1 MAGTF
6 DYFSHQQLTPN
17 YITGIKGEFENVS
30 GVTSSADCTAV
41 IEAGNNIMFTGNMA
55 QVDWSATNEVA
66 RKDMTWKT
74 GVAISDL
81 HYFNAHYTTL
91 NLQAGTSAMQP
102 LLFDAAY
109 GSNVNAVGAAD
120 ITNIN
125 FTGSGTQ
132 LSPTATGDEIA
143 HKPYTFQGTGHETYL
158 KHAGEMAIVDNDPG
172 VQDPTMGDVDDGF
185 GTLHM
190 GYEGYDHMSMS
201 YAPNRF
207 SASGSYRAI
216 STGGQSPDYVSLS
229 NCTVAMV
236 NGTRTISNS
245 NGVPGAMMTTRDSEY
260 YYLNNIMAD
269 FSSHRQV
276 FRGNADKLHIRN
288 CVVAGYTDSTS
299 NHNEPSN
306 SYIYKK
312 SILNGFQFLEMESSA
327 GSSNSNHDGGGIGSA
342 DDDALI
348 VASTIEMQS
357 ADAAGD
363 AVKILSGANDNVVYG
378 LNIQSNDTSY
388 GDVDDDASDG
398 TVTGNQ
404 SNT

>member
-1 MAGTF
+1 MAETF
-6 DYFSHQQLTPN
+6 NYFSHQKFTPN
-17 YITGIKGEFENVS
+17 YIHGIDGEFENVS
-30 GVTSSADCTAV
+30 SVTSSADCTAV

-74 GVAISDL
+74 GVTISDL

-109 GSNVNAVGAAD
+109 GSNVNAVGGAD

-125 FTGSGTQ
+125 FTGSGTV

-143 HKPYTFQGTGHETYL
+143 NKPYTFQGTGYETYL
-158 KHAGEMAIVDNDPG
+158 KHAGEMAIQDANPG
-172 VQDPTMGDVDDGF
+172 VQDPAMGDVDDGF

-190 GYEGYDHMSMS
+190 GYESYDHMSHS
-201 YAPNRF
+201 YANHKF
-207 SASGSYRAI
+207 SHSGSYRAI
-216 STGGQSPDYVSLS
+216 SHGGQSPDYVSLS

-245 NGVPGAMMTTRDSEY
+245 SGVAGAMMTTRDSQY
-260 YYLNNIMAD
+260 YYLNFIMAD

-276 FRGNADKLHIRN
+276 FRGNADKLHVRN
-288 CVVAGYTDSTS
+288 CVVAGFTDSAS

-306 SYIYKK
+306 SYLYAK

-342 DDDALI
+342 DDDSI
-348 VASTIEMQS
+348 IIASTLQLQS
-357 ADAAGD
+357 TDANGD
-363 AVKILSGANDNVVYG
+363 VVRTTSDANDNIVYG
-378 LNIQSNDTSY
+378 LSIHANDTGHGAVLFD
-388 GDVDDDASDG
+388 GDGVN
-398 TVTGNQ
+398 TGNMI
-404 SNT
+404 SD

>member
-6 DYFSHQQLTPN
+6 NYFSHQQLTPN

-55 QVDWSATNEVA
+55 QVDWSSSNEVP

-74 GVAISDL
+74 GVTISDL

-109 GSNVNAVGAAD
+109 GSNVNAVGGAD

-125 FTGSGTQ
+125 FTGSGTE
-132 LSPTATGDEIA
+132 LSPTTTGDEIA
-143 HKPYTFQGTGHETYL
+143 HKPYTFQGTGYETYL

-190 GYEGYDHMSMS
+190 GYESYDAMSMS

-207 SASGSYRAI
+207 SASSSYRAI
-216 STGGQSPDYVSLS
+216 SHGGQSPDYVSLS
-229 NCTVAMV
+229 NCTVALV
-236 NGTRTISNS
+236 NASRTISNA
-245 NGVPGAMMTTRDSEY
+245 NGVAGAMLMTRDSEY
-260 YYLNNIMAD
+260 YYLHFIMAD
-269 FSSHRQV
+269 FSGHRQV
-276 FRGNADKLHIRN
+276 FKGNADKLHIRN
-288 CVVAGYTDSTS
+288 CVVAGYTDAAS
-299 NHNEPSN
+299 NHNEPGN
-306 SYIYKK
+306 SYLYKK

-342 DDDALI
+342 DDDAII

-357 ADAAGD
+357 GDATGD
-363 AVKILSGANDNVVYG
+363 AVRLLSGANDNIVYG
-378 LNIQSNDTSY
+378 LNIHSNNTSY
-388 GDVDDDASDG
+388 GDVLDDASDG
-398 TVTGNQ
+398 TVTGNS

>member
-1 MAGTF
+1 MPDTF
-6 DYFSHQQLTPN
+6 NYFSHQKFTPN
-17 YITGIKGEFENVS
+17 YIHGIDGEFENVS
-30 GVTSSADCTAV
+30 SVTSSADCTAV
-41 IEAGNNIMFTGNMA
+41 IEAGNNIMFTG
-55 QVDWSATNEVA
+55 EVP

-74 GVAISDL
+74 GVTISDL
-81 HYFNAHYTTL
+81 HYFNAEYTTL

-120 ITNIN
+120 ITNVN
-125 FTGSGTQ
+125 FTGDRQAPNTTINDEVGTV
-132 LSPTATGDEIA
+132 
-143 HKPYTFQGTGHETYL
+143 PYTFQGTGYETYM
-158 KHAGEMAIVDNDPG
+158 KHSGEMAIVDNDPG

-185 GTLHM
+185 GTFHC
-190 GYEGYDHMSMS
+190 GYEGYDAMSMS

-207 SASGSYRAI
+207 SASSDYRAI
-216 STGGQSPDYVSLS
+216 SHGGQSPDFVDFR
-229 NCTVAMV
+229 NCTVGMV

-245 NGVPGAMMTTRDSEY
+245 SGVPGAMLTTRDSEY
-260 YYLNNIMAD
+260 YYLSFILAD

-276 FRGNADKLHIRN
+276 FRGNANKLHIRN
-288 CVVAGYTDSTS
+288 CVVAGFTDSTS
-299 NHNEPSN
+299 NHNEPST
-306 SYIYKK
+306 SYLYAKGII
-312 SILNGFQFLEMESSA
+312 SGFQFLEMESSA

-363 AVKILSGANDNVVYG
+363 AVKLLSGANDNVVYG
-378 LNIQSNDTSY
+378 NTIHSNNTSY
-388 GDVDDDASDG
+388 GDVDDDAGDG
-398 TVTGNQ
+398 TVTGNS

>member
-6 DYFSHQQLTPN
+6 NYFSHQQLTPN

-55 QVDWSATNEVA
+55 QVDWSSSNEVP

-74 GVAISDL
+74 GVTISDL

-109 GSNVNAVGAAD
+109 GSNVNAVGGAD

-125 FTGSGTQ
+125 FTGSGTE
-132 LSPTATGDEIA
+132 LSPTITGDEIA
-143 HKPYTFQGTGHETYL
+143 HKPYTFQGTGYETYL

-190 GYEGYDHMSMS
+190 GYESYDAMSMS

-207 SASGSYRAI
+207 SASSSYRAI
-216 STGGQSPDYVSLS
+216 SHGGQSPDYVSLS
-229 NCTVAMV
+229 NCTVALV
-236 NGTRTISNS
+236 NASRTISNA
-245 NGVPGAMMTTRDSEY
+245 NGVAGAMLMTRDSEY
-260 YYLNNIMAD
+260 YYLHFIMAD
-269 FSSHRQV
+269 FSGHRQV
-276 FRGNADKLHIRN
+276 FKGNADKLHIRN
-288 CVVAGYTDSTS
+288 CVVAGFTDSAS

-306 SYIYKK
+306 SYLYKK

-342 DDDALI
+342 DDDAII

-357 ADAAGD
+357 GDATGD
-363 AVKILSGANDNVVYG
+363 AVRLLSGANDNVVYG
-378 LNIQSNDTSY
+378 LNIHSNNTSY
-388 GDVDDDASDG
+388 GDFLDDASDG
-398 TVTGNQ
+398 TITGNS